1 MASVI
6 LSRDSKGRLPSPFSS
21 SAVLRNRLN
30 TAFLKSLLSEGA
42 EDPTPT
48 LEGLKLELKFYGS
61 WIHAYFPFVIS
72 PLCCTTG

>member
-6 LSRDSKGRLPSPFSS
+6 LSRDSKGRPPSPFSS
-21 SAVLRNRLN
+21 SAVLRNRLS
-30 TAFLKSLLSEGA
+30 TAFLKSLSEGA
-42 EDPTPT
+42 EGPTPIP
-48 LEGLKLELKFYGS
+48 EGLKLELKFYGS

>member
-6 LSRDSKGRLPSPFSS
+6 LSRDSKGRPPSPFSS
-21 SAVLRNRLN
+21 SAVLRNRLI

-42 EDPTPT
+42 EGPTPIP
-48 LEGLKLELKFYGS
+48 EGLKFYGS